1 MYSQF
6 NEVQIS
12 PKEGIKANKICL
24 LNDAIESFNG
34 AASSVEKY
42 YRHLQQRVKE
52 LDIELKNKNE
62 KLLLNLKEKEE
73 AKNYLN
79 NILESITSGVVVINL
94 KGKITTING
103 AAQNMLGLAS
113 EEFNGKHFD
122 DVFCSNTFRNIKIDF
137 KSLIDISETDGLETV
152 IWRKDKSRIHV
163 KLSVS
168 SVKDPTGSELGIVLD
183 IQDITQ
189 MKSLEKQ
196 ASRTGRLAA
205 MGEMAA
211 NIAHEIRN
219 PLGSIEL
226 FAGSLRKDLEGF
238 NELEKIAEHISSGVS
253 SINNIISNMLL
264 FVNSHQK
271 PEFQLVDICDILK
284 NSLFFSD
291 YLLNWNN
298 GIKLV
303 TNFYSK
309 PLIINGDSELLKQVS
324 LNLILNAIQAMP
336 NGGRLG
342 ISTRKVKG
350 QKKGEYLAQIV
361 FDDNGMGISMD
372 NMSKI
377 FNPFFTTK
385 NRGTGLGLSIVH
397 SIVKIHDGIIEI
409 DNSARGGT
417 VCIVTLP
424 LCENAEKIQKYV

>member
-24 LNDAIESFNG
+24 LSDAIESFNG

-137 KSLIDISETDGLETV
+137 NSLIDISETDGLETV

-238 NELEKIAEHISSGVS
+238 NELKKIAEHISSGVS